1 MMMVTTTPGQRRH
14 TRFEDAARVGAAPFA
29 HGLRVAIVH
38 DWLVVYGGAE
48 RVLEQL
54 LRIFPHADLFAV
66 VEFLP
71 EPLKDFIGR
80 REVRTTFVQNLPGAR
95 RRYRSYLPVMP
106 LAIEQLDLASYD
118 VVLSSSHAVAKGVL
132 TGPEQMH
139 VSYVHSP
146 MRYAWDLQH
155 QYLRE
160 TGLDRGLK
168 GWAAKWLLH
177 RLRAWDRHTANG
189 VDHFVANSRF
199 IRNRIRRLYRRDAQV
214 IYPPVDVESFGPG
227 GERDDF
233 YLTASRLVPY
243 KRVAL
248 LVEAFAQLPGRR
260 LVVAGDGP
268 ERERISA
275 LAGPNVDLLGH
286 CDDASLRELM
296 RRARAF
302 VFAAEEDFGIAPV
315 EAQASGTPVIAYGR
329 GGATESVRGLEHARP
344 TGIFFDAQ
352 SVPAIVAAVE
362 AFERNEHRIA
372 PAACRENALR
382 FSSARFMTEYAAF
395 VQRAWSEFRGETLRS
410 PAARAPAGEVAAG

>member
-1 MMMVTTTPGQRRH
+1 MRNEIMATTAGQLAQRHQDATPI
-14 TRFEDAARVGAAPFA
+14 GAAPFA
-29 HGLRVAIVH
+29 RALRVAIVH
-38 DWLVVYGGAE
+38 DWLVVYSGAE

-54 LRIFPHADLFAV
+54 LRLFPHADLFAV

-71 EPLKDFIGR
+71 DGLKDFIGR

-95 RRYRSYLPVMP
+95 GRYRSYLPLMP
-106 LAIEQLDLASYD
+106 LAVEQLDLASYD
-118 VVLSSSHAVAKGVL
+118 IVLSSSHAVAKGVL

-160 TGLDRGLK
+160 SGLDRGLK

-177 RLRAWDRHTANG
+177 RLRMWDQHTANG

-199 IRNRIRRLYRRDAQV
+199 IRSRIRHIYRREAHV
-214 IYPPVDVESFGPG
+214 IYPPVDVESFSPG
-227 GERDDF
+227 GAREDF

-248 LVEAFAQLPGRR
+248 LVEAFTRMPERR

-268 ERERISA
+268 ERERIRA
-275 LAGPNVDLLGH
+275 LAGPNVELLGH
-286 CDDASLRELM
+286 CDEHTLRDLM

-315 EAQASGTPVIAYGR
+315 EAQASGTPVIAYGH
-329 GGATESVRGLEHARP
+329 GGATESIRGLEHARP
-344 TGIFFDAQ
+344 TGVFFDEQ
-352 SVPAIVAAVE
+352 SVPAIVAAIDT
-362 AFERNEHRIA
+362 FERNAHRIA

-382 FSSARFMTEYAAF
+382 FSAGRFVTEYSGF
-395 VQRAWSEFRGETLRS
+395 VQRAWNDFRGETARV
-410 PAARAPAGEVAAG
+410 AARAGEEVAAG

>member
-1 MMMVTTTPGQRRH
+1 
-14 TRFEDAARVGAAPFA
+14 
-29 HGLRVAIVH
+29 
-38 DWLVVYGGAE
+38 
-48 RVLEQL
+48 
-54 LRIFPHADLFAV
+54 
-66 VEFLP
+66 
-71 EPLKDFIGR
+71 
-80 REVRTTFVQNLPGAR
+80 
-95 RRYRSYLPVMP
+95 
-106 LAIEQLDLASYD
+106 
-118 VVLSSSHAVAKGVL
+118 
-132 TGPEQMH
+132 
-139 VSYVHSP
+139 

-329 GGATESVRGLEHARP
+329 GGVTESVRGLDQPRP
-344 TGIFFDAQ
+344 TGLFFDAQ
-352 SVPAIVAAVE
+352 TPASIAAAVE
-362 AFERNEHRIA
+362 AFERNEHRFA
-372 PAACRENALR
+372 PAACRDSALR
-382 FSSARFMTEYAAF
+382 FSTARFVAEYAGF
-395 VQRAWSEFRGETLRS
+395 VQRAWSEFRSEAGRADAVR
-410 PAARAPAGEVAAG
+410 PAAPELTVS